1 MLMMNSIKIN
11 CKLSLPKATSNFQHL
26 TCKLKQPAKHNKNNV
41 CGSEALTSRW
51 AHMDI
56 WEVCTAEIQG
66 FSFLFLVDC
75 PPVTNECS
83 RERGFPFAQLTKSW
97 RGAEVDQNETVFWTS
112 LGILRLFWQYNG
124 FTMKKKQKNKCR
136 WFHTGNSLA
145 LVSASLQH
153 LFKIQSRSAAAHV
166 EPYMHKLTGWL
177 DFRVDDRLTGML
189 M

>member
-124 FTMKKKQKNKCR
+124 FTMKKKQKTNVGGFTLVTR
-136 WFHTGNSLA
+136 WLWYLLVFNTYLKFKVGVLQHMWSHICTSSLA
-145 LVSASLQH
+145 
-153 LFKIQSRSAAAHV
+153 
-166 EPYMHKLTGWL
+166 
-177 DFRVDDRLTGML
+177 D
-189 M
+189 